1 MLICAVFDSM
11 FVQVK
16 CRKKWKLKK
25 YLVKYLS
32 IYFARMFVVWI
43 QVMVRCRMSQR
54 GVGEQGAVLKN
65 PTWF

>member
-1 MLICAVFDSM
+1 M

-16 CRKKWKLKK
+16 CRKKKWKLKK